1 MNIVY
6 KSRVFL
12 VRFAKVF
19 PFILCFIVCISY
31 VESVYAL
38 ANENFYAYGN
48 DVVLYKP
55 FSWLISEYFIYNWYT
70 ILAATVLSFAM
81 ETCWYNKVCV
91 VYLCFNAWERD
102 YFITIELY
110 PEYIY
115 AICIANILICGFFCH
130 KGIKI
135 LLSSRKQ

>member
-1 MNIVY
+1 MNVVY
-6 KSRVFL
+6 KARLFL

-19 PFILCFIVCISY
+19 PFILCFIVCTSY
-31 VESVYAL
+31 VESAYAL

-55 FSWLISEYFIYNWYT
+55 FSWIISEYFIYNWYT
-70 ILAATVLSFAM
+70 ILIAAVLSLAM
-81 ETCWYNKVCV
+81 ETCWYNKACV
-91 VYLCFNAWERD
+91 VYLCFNACERG

-115 AICIANILICGFFCH
+115 AICLANILVSGYLVYN
-130 KGIKI
+130 GMKI
-135 LLSSRKQ
+135 LVR

>member
-1 MNIVY
+1 
-6 KSRVFL
+6 
-12 VRFAKVF
+12 
-19 PFILCFIVCISY
+19 
-31 VESVYAL
+31 VYAL

-81 ETCWYNKVCV
+81 ETCWYNKACV
-91 VYLCFNAWERD
+91 VYLCFNAWERV

-115 AICIANILICGFFCH
+115 AICLANIVVAGYLTF
-130 KGIKI
+130 KGIMLYK
-135 LLSSRKQ
+135 SF

>member
-1 MNIVY
+1 MNVVY
-6 KSRVFL
+6 KARLFL
-12 VRFAKVF
+12 VRFAKAF

-31 VESVYAL
+31 IESVYAL

-48 DVVLYKP
+48 DIVLYKQI
-55 FSWLISEYFIYNWYT
+55 SWLISDYFIYDWYT
-70 ILAATVLSFAM
+70 ILVAAVLSLAM
-81 ETCWYNKVCV
+81 ETCWYNKACV
-91 VYLCFNAWERD
+91 VYLCFNTWERD

-115 AICIANILICGFFCH
+115 AICLANIIIAGYLTL

-135 LLSSRKQ
+135 LLSK

>member
-1 MNIVY
+1 MNVVY
-6 KSRVFL
+6 KARLFL

-19 PFILCFIVCISY
+19 PFILCFIVCTSY

-38 ANENFYAYGN
+38 VNENFYAYGN
-48 DVVLYKP
+48 DVVLHKP

-70 ILAATVLSFAM
+70 ILTATVLSFAM
-81 ETCWYNKVCV
+81 ETCWYNKACV
-91 VYLCFNAWERD
+91 VYLCFNAWERV

-115 AICIANILICGFFCH
+115 AICLANILVAGYLTV
-130 KGIKI
+130 KGIMLYK
-135 LLSSRKQ
+135 SF